1 MRLED
6 LRPEHLRLAIERYC
20 HHAWPGALRFAPSA
34 PASAGNEGL
43 GNDELRATLVE
54 PGKPGPR
61 VPLEPLFEAETTAAQ
76 LELLERG
83 DRGDDPDLRRYTL
96 RLGNARYPFM
106 KFVLQEHLVAGEF
119 FFSVDTHDRLD
130 VGPSAPDFEEWEQ
143 LKRYNR
149 ALSTAIEEDW
159 HARGLPTHVDLERL
173 LRKLAAADDPE
184 DQGGT
189 RILIVDDDQ
198 AVAGGLAALLRAR
211 GYLVDRDPNGD
222 RALERLASGDVPD
235 LVLLDVEMP
244 GCDGQE
250 VLRRIRGE
258 LGLPDLLVLLATAST
273 IDLSC
278 LPPVAGFLQ
287 KPYPRQVLFEMIDR
301 LTRDA

>member
-6 LRPEHLRLAIERYC
+6 FRPEHLRLAIERYC
-20 HHAWPGALRFAPSA
+20 HFAWPGALRTGGSGA
-34 PASAGNEGL
+34 
-43 GNDELRATLVE
+43 LVD
-54 PGKPGPR
+54 PGKPGPS
-61 VPLEPLFEAETTAAQ
+61 VELEALFQATSTATQ
-76 LELLERG
+76 LERFERG
-83 DRGDDPDLRRYTL
+83 DRGDDPDLERYTL

-130 VGPSAPDFEEWEQ
+130 VGANAPDYAEWEA
-143 LKRYNR
+143 LKRFNR
-149 ALSTAIEEDW
+149 ELSTAIEDDW

-173 LRKLAAADDPE
+173 CRELAADVDQRG
-184 DQGGT
+184 QGGA

-211 GYLVDRDPNGD
+211 GYQVDLDPHGD
-222 RALERLASGDVPD
+222 AALQRLAAGDLPD

-258 LGLPDLLVLLATAST
+258 LGLADLLVLLATASA

-301 LTRDA
+301 LTRDR

>member
-20 HHAWPGALRFAPSA
+20 HHAWPGALREDGS
-34 PASAGNEGL
+34 G
-43 GNDELRATLVE
+43 ELAE
-54 PGKPGPR
+54 AGKPGPR
-61 VPLEPLFEAETTAAQ
+61 VELCPLFRAASTAEQ
-76 LELLERG
+76 LESFEKG
-83 DRGDDPDLRRYTL
+83 DRGDNPDLERYTL

-130 VGPSAPDFEEWEQ
+130 VGTNAPDYAEWEA
-143 LKRYNR
+143 LKRFNR
-149 ALSTAIEEDW
+149 ELSAAIEDDW

-173 LRKLAAADDPE
+173 CRELAADADQHGQD
-184 DQGGT
+184 GA

-211 GYLVDRDPNGD
+211 GYRVDLDPHGD
-222 RALERLASGDVPD
+222 AALERLAGGDLPD

-258 LGLPDLLVLLATAST
+258 LGLGDLLVLLATAST

-301 LTRDA
+301 LTRDR